1 MILSLRSKVITL
13 ALLLTLA
20 LGSDST
26 YIFSASEKIK
36 SFATLYGFEL
46 KSNYLYTSAT
56 NYAYLE
62 KYDGSTLETMW
73 KGYTYT
79 SSHDMEMDLM
89 KNWFFTI
96 PHRSSVYPIY
106 FFSYGDTTQTN
117 ITFSSTKGRY
127 LWNLDLSG
135 DYLLSNAQ

>member
-36 SFATLYGFEL
+36 SFSTILGFEL
-46 KSNYLYTSAT
+46 KSNLLFTTSS
-56 NYAYLE
+56 NYVNLE

-73 KGYTYT
+73 RTSTYT
-79 SSHDMEMDLM
+79 SSFDTEMDLM

-96 PHRSSVYPIY
+96 PFKTSVWPIY

-117 ITFSSTKGRY
+117 ITFSSSKGRY
-127 LWNLDLSG
+127 LWNLDLSD